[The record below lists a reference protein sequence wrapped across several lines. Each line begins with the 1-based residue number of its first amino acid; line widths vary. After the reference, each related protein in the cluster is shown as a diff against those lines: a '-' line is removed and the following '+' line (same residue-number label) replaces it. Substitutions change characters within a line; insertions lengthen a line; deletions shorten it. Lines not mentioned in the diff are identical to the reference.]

1 MARKTG
7 GGSSISGMWTGTS
20 PQLCRIE
27 KRIRILEKA
36 NRMKAKGARD
46 LERRTQRPLGFP
58 HISVSGAKMN
68 RWRAAWRSSG
78 VAHREAVV
86 VPGDKARGA
95 HRRRKGVSVRRE
107 AVANEEQ
114 HPEPSK
120 GGLDYF
126 RGSLGRAL
134 RRLPGG
140 DETGSKEEQLN
151 GRTEA

>member
-58 HISVSGAKMN
+58 HIS
-68 RWRAAWRSSG
+68 RCRASRG
-78 VAHREAVV
+78 RC